1 MKITLGQFAPT
12 TDLAANR
19 ASIEALVRDAVEAGS
34 DLLVLPE
41 EAMVLGSETETPLGD
56 IASTEWL
63 PFTEFIRDLAKV
75 NGIGI
80 VAPGYE
86 PGSSSGL
93 PYNTIAVSDRTGAL
107 VASYRK
113 MHLYDA
119 FAYRESSYVMRGEV
133 KPTVFSING
142 TVFGLLNCYDLR
154 FPELARALVELGA
167 DTLLVSA
174 AWMSGPLKVD
184 HWLTLLRARA
194 IENTCWVIGVGS
206 SSPECIG
213 VSAVVDP
220 MGQVLDQLG
229 DDTIATIHAEVT
241 KERLDEARYTL
252 PVLLNRRIMIN
263 AS

>member
-1 MKITLGQFAPT
+1 VKITLGQFAPT
-12 TDLAANR
+12 ADLAANR
-19 ASIEALVRDAVEAGS
+19 TSIEALVRSAVEAGS

-41 EAMVLGSETETPLGD
+41 EAMVLGSQTSTPLGD
-56 IASTEWL
+56 VATTEWL
-63 PFTEFIRDLAKV
+63 PFTEFVRDLAKA

-86 PGSSSGL
+86 PGSSGL
-93 PYNTIAVSDRTGAL
+93 PYNTIVVSDRTGAL
-107 VASYRK
+107 VATYRK

-119 FAYRESSYVMRGEV
+119 FSYRESSYVMRGEV
-133 KPTVFSING
+133 KPTVFAING

-174 AWMSGPLKVD
+174 AWMSGPLKID

-206 SSPECIG
+206 SSAECIG
-213 VSAVVDP
+213 VSTVVDP

-229 DDTIATIHAEVT
+229 DEAIAAIHAEVS

-263 AS
+263 GS